1 MRKTVTIAV
10 IIVAALCAFT
20 TRAADKP
27 TVEALKKDLA
37 SVVTPADSVR
47 LLYDIFDIQSR
58 CDQGETCEM
67 IYHTA
72 MRAGDQTS
80 ALDALR
86 HLANMYSNN
95 DSLQEIFEKRA
106 HEMPGD
112 SDDKKETEVFT
123 YLARINMLSSLNDEE
138 QVRQKLNK
146 LLKKYTSS
154 EHKDLYQH
162 IETLFT
168 ICILLGHSTKG
179 ELLNDYLDRL
189 GDLIDQLPNP
199 LSPLRSKYLV
209 EKAIISTINGNH
221 ASAIQAD
228 KKLLETVR
236 RLEINYHKQGR
247 HHREYARS
255 YYSIYRRMLSNHAAL
270 TPQEIEKIY
279 REIQKL
285 AEQSPE
291 VAADYARNPRPDIYY
306 YMATRRYSEAIP
318 LLQKAASN
326 PVNKLV
332 KMSLLRDLKTAA
344 TQTGDSVTL
353 LRTLIEYNDCLEDY
367 IHKKSVERMRE
378 LQILYNVNDL
388 KLENSKLE
396 TGMRERD
403 ILSHKRFIFYSMLA
417 FLGLLGFVI
426 ILMRQNRRIRRM
438 IKDATASN
446 NALLAERERLK
457 LTQEDLIKARD
468 RAHDADHK
476 KTEFINNMSHEVKE
490 PINAIVGY
498 SQLIVDSVDDERR
511 QYLERYSNIIT
522 LNAELL
528 LKLVNDVLD
537 SSALENGA
545 MKVDPKI
552 ITMQSVASISAA
564 SIANSIKPD
573 VKFIMKPPEEDEIN
587 FRSDPQRVEQVL
599 LNLLSNAAKFT
610 YHGTIEL
617 SWGIDK
623 DNNKVWFAVTDT
635 GPGIPEGKEELIFRR
650 FEKLG
655 SYTQGTGLGL
665 HICRL
670 VARVLGGEVKLD
682 TSYDDGSR
690 FVFTLPR
697 NM

>member
-1 MRKTVTIAV
+1 MKKTVTIAV

-20 TRAADKP
+20 SRAEKP
-27 TVEALKKDLA
+27 SVESLRKELA
-37 SVVTPADSVR
+37 SAVTPADSVR
-47 LLYDIFDIQSR
+47 LLYNIFDIQSR
-58 CDQGETCEM
+58 REQGATCEM

-72 MRAGDQTS
+72 MRAGDHTS

-86 HLANMYSNN
+86 HLANMYSNS
-95 DSLQEIFEKRA
+95 DSLQAIFEKRA
-106 HEMPGD
+106 HEIPGE

-123 YLARINMLSSLNDEE
+123 YLARINTLSSLNDEE
-138 QVRQKLNK
+138 RVRQKLNK
-146 LLKKYTSS
+146 LLKKYTTT
-154 EHKDLYQH
+154 EHEDLYQH
-162 IETLFT
+162 IEALFT

-179 ELLNDYLDRL
+179 ELLSDYLDKL
-189 GDLIDQLPNP
+189 GSLIDQLPNP

-209 EKAIISTINGNH
+209 EKAIISTLNGNH

-228 KKLLETVR
+228 KKLLETIK

-247 HHREYARS
+247 YLRGYERS
-255 YYSIYRRMLSNHAAL
+255 YYSIYRRMLSNHPAL

-285 AEQSPE
+285 VAENPD

-306 YMATRRYSEAIP
+306 YMATRRYREAIP
-318 LLQKAASN
+318 LLQKAVAY
-326 PVNKLV
+326 PPNKLV
-332 KMSLLRDLKTAA
+332 RMPLLRDLKTAA
-344 TQTGDSVTL
+344 SQTGDSATL
-353 LRTLIEYNDCLEDY
+353 LKALVEYNNSLEEY
-367 IHKKSVERMRE
+367 IKKKSLERMRE

-426 ILMRQNRRIRRM
+426 TLMMQNRRIRRM
-438 IKDATASN
+438 VKDATASN

-552 ITMQSVASISAA
+552 ITMQSVAAVSAA

-573 VKFIMKPPEEDEIN
+573 VKFITKPPKEKEIN

-617 SWGIDK
+617 SWGMDK
-623 DNNKVWFAVTDT
+623 DTGKVWFAVTDT

-650 FEKLG
+650 FKKLG

-682 TSYDDGSR
+682 TSYDNGSR

-697 NM
+697 NL